1 MKRSMSYTKI
11 QNMNPQEMKETIKNL
26 ELSLK
31 RIKMV
36 KLQRDNRL
44 KEVEE

>member
-11 QNMNPQEMKETIKNL
+11 QNMNPQEMAETIKNL

-36 KLQRDNRL
+36 KLQRDNNL
-44 KEVEE
+44 KEVKE